1 MECKDFVP
9 RDAYRTE
16 EELLKSIKT
25 NENYSLESNF
35 TSSKALL
42 RRQVGRNGDNLYDL
56 LVRLVSNLLDNT
68 PSNVVDHFEEY
79 CRLTQNDFLSPDR
92 LFLHPFDQP
101 REKGRTLQKQA
112 ILAKQT
118 LKILT
123 QIEHEKGC
131 HYTKLSLFVNRG
143 LNMMGLDIPRGY
155 DYFISTQIDQTLHN
169 NSNVKS
175 CEFWGIVRS
184 LGCDYYVL
192 EAELRDKSVEY
203 CECRGV
209 IGTHPE
215 IITNIIDGVL
225 ERTLKQTK
233 SLSILPQLTAESL
246 DDLTQGVMKDILAQ
260 LPLVDREIEEQYCR
274 QHIASLLAELIDRLS
289 CMSSERSSEDSSS
302 GMVVDPCATSHLSI
316 HSTASML
323 RIRLERIQLEN
334 RLNNRKYWVSENP
347 RTKPWQE
354 LPDITLE
361 QLEATEG
368 LQVFLRGNLEAPVP
382 HIVKQFNGL
391 EKNLLRAQV
400 CRISS
405 HRDCHLD
412 ASETNIS
419 LVRCLSG
426 MFFSMTGYNQELL
439 QERAERW
446 WERKEQGMQYWTSE
460 TWPGLCTFID
470 EEKFRCYYI
479 GWAQEKRNNW
489 YCPIVRIPEM
499 ASEYEDVPLRNS
511 DISQRI
517 EDLNFDDVVS
527 ITSSKSFD
535 SY

>member
-1 MECKDFVP
+1 MACKDFVS

-16 EELLKSIKT
+16 QELLKSIKKK
-25 NENYSLESNF
+25 ENYSLESNF
-35 TSSKALL
+35 SGSKALL

-68 PSNVVDHFEEY
+68 PPNVVDHFEEY
-79 CRLTQNDFLSPDR
+79 CRLAQIDFLSPDR
-92 LFLHPFDQP
+92 LFLNPFDQP
-101 REKGRTLQKQA
+101 RENDSTVQKQA
-112 ILAKQT
+112 LLAKQT
-118 LKILT
+118 LKALT
-123 QIEHEKGC
+123 QIEYENGC
-131 HYTKLSLFVNRG
+131 HYTKLSLFVDRG
-143 LNMMGLDIPRGY
+143 LKMMGLDLPRGY

-169 NSNVKS
+169 NSNLKS
-175 CEFWGIVRS
+175 CEFWGVVRS

-192 EAELRDKSVEY
+192 ETELRDKSVEY
-203 CECRGV
+203 CKYRGV
-209 IGTHPE
+209 VGTHPE

-246 DDLTQGVMKDILAQ
+246 DDLTQWVMNDILDQ
-260 LPLVDREIEEQYCR
+260 LQLVDREIEEQFCR
-274 QHIASLLAELIDRLS
+274 LHVASLLTELVDRLS
-289 CMSSERSSEDSSS
+289 CMSSSESEDSFS
-302 GMVVDPCATSHLSI
+302 GMVTDPCATSHLSV

-354 LPDITLE
+354 LPDVTLE

-368 LQVFLRGNLEAPVP
+368 LRVFLSGNLEAPVP

-391 EKNLLRAQV
+391 EKNLLRALI

-460 TWPGLCTFID
+460 TWPGLCTFVD
-470 EEKFRCYYI
+470 GEQFRCYYI
-479 GWAQEKRNNW
+479 GWALEKQNNW
-489 YCPIVRIPEM
+489 YCPIVRIPQM
-499 ASEYEDVPLRNS
+499 ACEYEDVPFRNS
-511 DISQRI
+511 DISQQF
-517 EDLNFDDVVS
+517 EDLNFDDVCS
-527 ITSSKSFD
+527 ETSSKSFV
-535 SY
+535 